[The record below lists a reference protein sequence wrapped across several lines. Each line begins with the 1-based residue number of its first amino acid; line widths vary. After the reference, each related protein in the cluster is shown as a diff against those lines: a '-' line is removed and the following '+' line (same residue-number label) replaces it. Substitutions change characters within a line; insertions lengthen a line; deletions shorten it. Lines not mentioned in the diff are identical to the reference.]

1 MIKIYPVIFHTETN
15 GSYWGEFPD
24 FAGGTQDDNL
34 EEAKRNAKEFLSG
47 VHVEFVESLTFQ
59 ILTKN
64 LVKMS
69 FNVFQKLSFM
79 VKLKVN
85 LF

>member
-47 VHVEFVESLTFQ
+47 VHVEFCGSLTFQ

>member
-1 MIKIYPVIFHTETN
+1 MC
-15 GSYWGEFPD
+15 G
-24 FAGGTQDDNL
+24 
-34 EEAKRNAKEFLSG
+34 
-47 VHVEFVESLTFQ
+47 SLTFQ

-69 FNVFQKLSFM
+69 FNVFQKFSFM

>member
-47 VHVEFVESLTFQ
+47 VHVECVE
-59 ILTKN
+59 
-64 LVKMS
+64 V
-69 FNVFQKLSFM
+69 
-79 VKLKVN
+79 
-85 LF
+85 